1 MLASGSQEREP
12 RICHHRCQDFSTRQS
27 CSSSLL
33 GGNLLNT
40 SSPTSVP
47 MGRAWS
53 KCGIQKGSS
62 LSTETFGAE
71 IRRSARCGFCHPGS
85 SQGSTH
91 RAVSRPCALR
101 CVARRALLFEA
112 DNNRRLVD
120 SDLLRRFSGAAIS
133 CLPAVPLAR
142 FHLRESSTRKC
153 STS

>member
-71 IRRSARCGFCHPGS
+71 IRRPGRCGFCDSRS
-85 SQGSTH
+85 SQGPSLAQFEIN
-91 RAVSRPCALR
+91 RKF
-101 CVARRALLFEA
+101 ARVHNPDDDRMEA
-112 DNNRRLVD
+112 GPDIYDNYKRQVNAYGEL
-120 SDLLRRFSGAAIS
+120 DLLDQ
-133 CLPAVPLAR
+133 
-142 FHLRESSTRKC
+142 RKHQV
-153 STS
+153 T